1 MNRFMLTS
9 ALALMLAG
17 GIAVADDKDKSS
29 TAATFESLDRN
40 NDRQLS
46 QSEASADETVSSRFA
61 ALDSDRN
68 GFLTKREYGAHMKK
82 TEPRPMPEDSR
93 RPYN

>member
-1 MNRFMLTS
+1 MNRCLLIS
-9 ALALMLAG
+9 ALALVLTG

-29 TAATFESLDRN
+29 TAATFDSLDRN

-46 QSEASADETVSSRFA
+46 QSEASADETVSSHFA
-61 ALDSDRN
+61 ALDSNRD

-82 TEPRPMPEDSR
+82 TEPRQMPEDSR